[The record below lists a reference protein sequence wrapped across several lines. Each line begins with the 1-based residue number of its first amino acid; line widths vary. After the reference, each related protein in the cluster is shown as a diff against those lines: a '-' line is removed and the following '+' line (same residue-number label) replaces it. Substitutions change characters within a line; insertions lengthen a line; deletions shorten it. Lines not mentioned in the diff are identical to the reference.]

1 MQKFHLVLGPA
12 LAMIALIAMP
22 IAGCDWAV
30 TWTAAVTLWVAYWWV
45 TEPINIAATSLLPFA
60 VFPLVG
66 VLTPNEVGQAYGN
79 SLILLLLGGFL
90 LSTAMER
97 SGVHRRIALWMVNV
111 VGGGSGRRLVFGFM
125 LASAFLSM
133 WISNS
138 ATTLMLLPIVMAVV
152 TQVRQSALGENE
164 SHRKV
169 CVALV
174 LGIAYAASIG
184 GIGTPIGTPPNL
196 VFMKIYQ
203 ETTGVE
209 PTFLQWMQWALPVT
223 ILMLPVAGFWL
234 TRGLPKN
241 LAIELPNVGQWRP
254 EEKRT
259 LAIFAITAF
268 FWITRKEPWG
278 GWSSLFAVENAN
290 DASVALLGTL
300 AMFVLPRGGG
310 QIGQLLDWEH
320 AKKIPWGILILFS
333 SGVCLASAF
342 QRSGLSE
349 LIGNSI
355 GGLSGLPVLVLVI
368 VICLSVTFLTEL
380 TSNTA
385 TATLLMPIL
394 AAIATANEIE
404 PALLMVPATMS
415 ASFAF
420 MLPVATAPNAIVFG
434 SGQLTINRMVREGIV
449 LNLIGVVIVS
459 SVCYWLLST

>member
-1 MQKFHLVLGPA
+1 MQKFHLILGPA
-12 LAMIALIAMP
+12 LAVIALIAMP
-22 IAGCDWAV
+22 IVGCDWAV
-30 TWTAAVTLWVAYWWV
+30 TWTAAVTMWVAYWWV

-60 VFPLVG
+60 VFPLAG

-90 LSTAMER
+90 LSAAMER
-97 SGVHRRIALWMVNV
+97 SGVHRRIALWMVNT

-152 TQVRQSALGENE
+152 TQVRQSGHGNEVGHQNVCIALM
-164 SHRKV
+164 
-169 CVALV
+169 

-223 ILMLPVAGFWL
+223 ILMLPVAGLWL
-234 TRGLPKN
+234 TRGLEKN
-241 LAIELPNVGQWRP
+241 LTIELPIVGKWRA
-254 EEKRT
+254 EERRA
-259 LAIFAITAF
+259 LIIFAITAF

-278 GWSSLFAVENAN
+278 GWSTLFAIENAN
-290 DASVALLGTL
+290 DASVALLGAL
-300 AMFVLPRGGG
+300 AMFVAPRGGD

-320 AKKIPWGILILFS
+320 AKKIPWGILLLFS

-349 LIGNSI
+349 LLGNSI
-355 GGLSGLPVLVLVI
+355 GGLSGLPVLVLVLL
-368 VICLSVTFLTEL
+368 ICLSVTFLTEL

-434 SGQLTINRMVREGIV
+434 SGQLTINRMVREGIA

-459 SVCYWLLST
+459 GVCYWLLST

>member
-1 MQKFHLVLGPA
+1 MTQKFHLIAGPA
-12 LAMIALIAMP
+12 LAVVALIAMP
-22 IAGCDWAV
+22 IAGCDWPV

-90 LSTAMER
+90 LSAAMER
-97 SGVHRRIALWMVNV
+97 SGVHRRIALWMVST

-152 TQVRQSALGENE
+152 NQVRQSVHGDEK
-164 SHRKV
+164 SHRNL
-169 CVALV
+169 CVALM

-203 ETTGVE
+203 ETTGIE

-223 ILMLPVAGFWL
+223 ILMLPVAGLWL
-234 TRGLPKN
+234 TRGLPKD
-241 LAIELPNVGQWRP
+241 LAIELPEVGQWRS
-254 EEKRT
+254 EERRA
-259 LAIFAITAF
+259 LMIFAITAL
-268 FWITRKEPWG
+268 FWVTRKEPWG
-278 GWSSLFAVENAN
+278 GWSSLFAIENAN
-290 DASVALLGTL
+290 DASVALLGTV
-300 AMFVLPRGGG
+300 AMFVSPRGGG
-310 QIGQLLDWEH
+310 QVGQLLDWEH

-342 QRSGLSE
+342 QQSGLSE
-349 LIGNSI
+349 LLGSSI
-355 GGLSGLPVLVLVI
+355 GGLSGLPVLMLVLL
-368 VICLSVTFLTEL
+368 ICLSVTFLTEL

-394 AAIATANEIE
+394 AAIATANSIE

-434 SGQLTINRMVREGIV
+434 SGQLTINRMVREGIA
-449 LNLIGVVIVS
+449 LNLIGVLIVS
-459 SVCYWLLST
+459 GVCYWLL

>member
-1 MQKFHLVLGPA
+1 MQKFHLILGPA
-12 LAMIALIAMP
+12 LAVIALIAMP

-66 VLTPNEVGQAYGN
+66 VLTPNEVGQAYGS

-90 LSTAMER
+90 LSAAMER
-97 SGVHRRIALWMVNV
+97 SGVHRRIALWMVNG

-152 TQVRQSALGENE
+152 TQVRQSGLGEEQSNQN
-164 SHRKV
+164 V

-223 ILMLPVAGFWL
+223 ILMLPVAGLWL

-241 LAIELPNVGQWRP
+241 LAIELPDVGQWRP
-254 EEKRT
+254 EEVRT
-259 LAIFAITAF
+259 LTIFAITAF

-278 GWSSLFAVENAN
+278 GWSSLFSIENAN
-290 DASVALLGTL
+290 DASVALLGTV
-300 AMFVLPRGGG
+300 AMFVFPRGGD

-349 LIGNSI
+349 LLGNSI
-355 GGLSGLPVLVLVI
+355 GGLSGLPVLALVFL
-368 VICLSVTFLTEL
+368 ICLSVTFLTEL

-394 AAIATANEIE
+394 AAIATANAIE

-434 SGQLTINRMVREGIV
+434 SGQLTINRMVREGIA

-459 SVCYWLLST
+459 VVCYWIL